1 MLYWPGPGSNGRV
14 ALVPNVWC
22 FGSTY
27 SCPNLLA
34 IAMAA
39 LGYSRDSRPS
49 KKADDFKNKTTQ
61 QEKKKEEN
69 QENKIKNYLKT
80 VRKNK
85 KCENVKKSVLCHLW
99 FREMNRRF
107 RVMKL

>member
-1 MLYWPGPGSNGRV
+1 M
-14 ALVPNVWC
+14 
-22 FGSTY
+22 
-27 SCPNLLA
+27 
-34 IAMAA
+34 
-39 LGYSRDSRPS
+39 
-49 KKADDFKNKTTQ
+49 KKRKKKKKKK
-61 QEKKKEEN
+61 KKKEEN

-107 RVMKL
+107 RVMKI